1 MTTPTSVK
9 SPGRPMDVHREI
21 ALLDAALDLLAEVGY
36 EQLTLTAV
44 CERATA
50 STKTMH
56 HRWGNK
62 DELLTAALHR
72 AAYRVIDQSA
82 DVTATGSLRGDL
94 LHNLAPNGGAQAQHP
109 AKYLSGLLIAAS
121 DDGSVG
127 RMAKDLVRLH
137 HARLAETVLGWARER
152 GEVGDDADPV
162 LLADLTRAAIL
173 HQVLVADG
181 QVDAAFVES
190 LVDRVLLP
198 VLTSRQSGGAK

>member
-36 EQLTLTAV
+36 ERLTLTAV

-62 DELLTAALHR
+62 DELLTAAPHR
-72 AAYRVIDQSA
+72 AAYWVINQSA

-94 LHNLAPNGGAQAQHP
+94 PHNLAPNGGAQAQHP
-109 AKYLSGLLIAAS
+109 AKHLSGL
-121 DDGSVG
+121 
-127 RMAKDLVRLH
+127 
-137 HARLAETVLGWARER
+137 
-152 GEVGDDADPV
+152 
-162 LLADLTRAAIL
+162 
-173 HQVLVADG
+173 LVADG

-198 VLTSRQSGGAK
+198 VLTSRQSGDAQ

>member
-1 MTTPTSVK
+1 MTTPTPAK
-9 SPGRPMDVHREI
+9 SAGRPMDIHREA

-36 EQLTLTAV
+36 ERLTLTAV
-44 CERATA
+44 CERAKA
-50 STKTMH
+50 STKTMYR
-56 HRWGNK
+56 RWANK
-62 DELLTAALHR
+62 DELMAAALRR
-72 AAYRVIDQSA
+72 AACRAVDQTA
-82 DVTATGSLRGDL
+82 DLTATGSLRGDL
-94 LHNLAPNGGAQAQHP
+94 LHNLVPTGGAQVQP
-109 AKYLSGLLIAAS
+109 SPKYLSGLLVAAS

-127 RMAKDLVRLH
+127 GMTKELVRLH

-162 LLADLTRAAIL
+162 LLADLARAAIL

-198 VLTSRQSGGAK
+198 VLTSRPSGDAQ